1 MPLIIDIP
9 LLFSLLSS
17 VHSLCS
23 AELVDAEVTS
33 ENPCLD
39 PVKQYQYPV
48 AGADLHARVT
58 NESVSS
64 VRATQRCWIRALQAC
79 QLHAKDHA
87 FSVHNMMHTQEHFL
101 SHLLCDVDRSPEQE

>member
-1 MPLIIDIP
+1 MPLIINIP
-9 LLFSLLSS
+9 LLFSLFSS

-33 ENPCLD
+33 KNPCLD

-64 VRATQRCWIRALQAC
+64 VHATQVAG
-79 QLHAKDHA
+79 
-87 FSVHNMMHTQEHFL
+87 SEHFRHANYMRKIMP
-101 SHLLCDVDRSPEQE
+101 SLCTI